1 MMQLRYL
8 LPNYERGDRYLR
20 SICKRA
26 HPLTHSSRLCDDPTE
41 PGNKLTYGY
50 LGNIA
55 RHARLCQKNIKN
67 KPYRNIIIADHGF
80 GPEELR
86 NGIYRLVVHDQ
97 HARGIQ
103 FSTESLLSHRHRNA
117 IHQHLKLLQSN
128 GHLRLMGR
136 FSGTDQKEVALFVE
150 PAPVLVSLQ
159 LKKHFSPDIYAEMFQ
174 QRADNTG
181 LQLFRSFKRLE
192 IDLTPDGERQKTI
205 NSADYVSIKP
215 SQIKIAA
222 CPTSMLALSLIL
234 KGIPVELSPIH
245 PLIDQLGTT
254 VPALKQNE
262 ALELAYNAITQT
274 TFSIKNIR
282 RIEDA
287 LSGFNPTQDIQEDVV
302 KINTN

>member
-1 MMQLRYL
+1 
-8 LPNYERGDRYLR
+8 
-20 SICKRA
+20 
-26 HPLTHSSRLCDDPTE
+26 
-41 PGNKLTYGY
+41 LTYGY

-55 RHARLCQKNIKN
+55 RQARLCQKNIGN
-67 KPYRNIIIADHGF
+67 KPYRNIIIVDHGF

-103 FSTESLLSHRHRNA
+103 FSTGGLLSHRHQNA

-128 GHLRLMGR
+128 GHLRLMGL
-136 FSGTDQKEVALFVE
+136 FSGEEKKEIALFVE

-159 LKKHFSPDIYAEMFQ
+159 LKKNFNPDSYAETFK
-174 QRADNTG
+174 QRADDTG

-205 NSADYVSIKP
+205 NSADHVSIES
-215 SQIKIAA
+215 SQIKLAA

-245 PLIDQLGTT
+245 PLIDQIGPT
-254 VPALKQNE
+254 VPALKQHD
-262 ALELAYNAITQT
+262 ALELVFNTITQT

-282 RIEDA
+282 RIENA
-287 LSGFNPTQDIQEDVV
+287 LSKFNPMQDIQ
-302 KINTN
+302 KNIITINTN